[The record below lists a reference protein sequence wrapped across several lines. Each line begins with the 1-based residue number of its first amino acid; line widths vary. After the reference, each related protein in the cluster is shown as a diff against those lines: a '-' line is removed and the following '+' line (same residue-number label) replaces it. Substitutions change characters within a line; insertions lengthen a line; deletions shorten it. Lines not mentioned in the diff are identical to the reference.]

1 MPKDIRS
8 SIFPRLKLYS
18 TIDLLIPMLC
28 VGLIAGS
35 RCLGAQTS
43 DHVPASAG
51 GVECRALSIR
61 LDSVED
67 PMFKKVAEILA
78 SRIQERSGIKPSLD
92 GEGDCGVELKLQ
104 KGIGREGFR
113 IEDISRGQVRI
124 LGDGSRGLLYGVG
137 KFLRSN
143 TYRQG
148 SFTLG
153 SWRGTSVPQEPVRGI
168 YFATHFFNYYHAAP
182 IEDIERY
189 VEDLGLWGYNSIFVW
204 FDMHHFNGMQD
215 PAAQAMVERLNAIL
229 STAKRA
235 GLKTGI
241 TLLANEAYANSP
253 EALRADWTAGHD
265 GYFRVPQGHYHVE
278 LCPHKPGAKA
288 LMLKWREEMFQK
300 FKEVGVDYV
309 VIWPYDQGGCTCSLC
324 KPWGTNGFLMM
335 AEPIAEMA
343 RRDFPQCS
351 IILSTWYFDKFTSS
365 EWEGLERIFGD
376 ARPPWVNYI
385 MADAA
390 GVSRYS
396 GNPPQHQVPGGFP
409 LLSFPEISM
418 WGADPW
424 GGFGANP
431 LPTHY
436 QQLWD
441 VGKKT
446 LAGGF
451 PYSEGIFEDLN
462 KVLYAQFF
470 WQKEAPASSIVD
482 EYIAYEFSPQVVPE
496 VRRAIEILEKNYP
509 RRAENLEH
517 KTGPV
522 RFVME
527 HSSGTGEAFKL
538 MQQADRSLSPAAR
551 SSWRWRILYL
561 RALIDNE
568 LANNDFRVS
577 TRCEEALQELTNIYY
592 AHKAVYAVSP
602 PTTEAIERDR
612 RTAE

>member
-1 MPKDIRS
+1 
-8 SIFPRLKLYS
+8 LKLYF
-18 TIDLLIPMLC
+18 TFHLLILMLC
-28 VGLIAGS
+28 GDLFLGS
-35 RCLGAQTS
+35 RCLAVQSS
-43 DHVPASAG
+43 DYQPSAVAG
-51 GVECRALSIR
+51 PECKTLSIR
-61 LDSVED
+61 FAFLED
-67 PMFKKVAEILA
+67 PMSKKVAEILA
-78 SRIQERSGIKPSLD
+78 SRIQEHSGVRPSFEK
-92 GEGDCGVELKLQ
+92 GGACEVELKLQ
-104 KGIGREGFR
+104 KGIGSEGFR
-113 IEDISRGQVRI
+113 IEDISRGKVRI
-124 LGDGSRGLLYGVG
+124 LGDDNRGLLYGVG
-137 KFLRSN
+137 KFLRNN
-143 TYRQG
+143 TYHQG

-153 SWRGTSVPQEPVRGI
+153 SWSGTSVPEEPVRGI

-253 EALRADWTAGHD
+253 KALRADWTAGHD
-265 GYFRVPQGHYHVE
+265 GYFREPQGHYHVE
-278 LCPHKPGAKA
+278 LCPHKAGAKD
-288 LMLKWREEMFQK
+288 LVLKWREEMFQK
-300 FKEVGVDYV
+300 FMHVGVDYV

-335 AEPIAEMA
+335 ARPIAEMA
-343 RRDFPQCS
+343 RRDFPQS
-351 IILSTWYFDKFTSS
+351 KIILSTWYFDKFTSG
-365 EWEGLERIFGD
+365 EWDGLERKFGEV
-376 ARPPWVNYI
+376 RPPWVDYI

-390 GVSRYS
+390 GVNRYS
-396 GNPPQHQVPGGFP
+396 GSPPQHQVPGGFP

-418 WGADPW
+418 WGAGPW

-436 QQLWD
+436 QDLWD

-462 KVLYAQFF
+462 KVLYARFF
-470 WQKEAPASSIVD
+470 WQKETPASSIVD
-482 EYIAYEFSPQVVPE
+482 EYIAYEFSPRVVPG
-496 VRRAIEILEKNYP
+496 VRRAIEILETNYP
-509 RRAENLEH
+509 RRAENLEN

-522 RFVME
+522 RFVLE
-527 HSSGTGEAFKL
+527 HSSGADEAFKL
-538 MQQADRSLSPAAR
+538 MQQADMSLSPAAR

-561 RALIDNE
+561 RALIDRE
-568 LANNDFRVS
+568 LVRNDFRVS
-577 TRCEEALQELTNIYY
+577 SRCEEAFQELTNIYY
-592 AHKAVYAVSP
+592 AQKAVYDVAP
-602 PTTEAIERDR
+602 PTTQAIERFR
-612 RTAE
+612 RTGE

>member
-1 MPKDIRS
+1 MPTDICS
-8 SIFPRLKLYS
+8 SKSSRLKLYS
-18 TIDLLIPMLC
+18 IFYLLILMLC
-28 VGLIAGS
+28 AGAFTGS
-35 RCLGAQTS
+35 RCLAAQTA
-43 DHVPASAG
+43 DHKPSAAAT
-51 GVECRALSIR
+51 ECKTLSIR
-61 LDSVED
+61 LASLED
-67 PMFKKVAEILA
+67 PMSKKVAEILA
-78 SRIQERSGIKPSLD
+78 SRIQERSGIKPSFD
-92 GEGDCGVELKLQ
+92 EGGACGVELKLE
-104 KGIGREGFR
+104 KGIGTEGFR
-113 IEDISRGQVRI
+113 IEDISSGKVRI
-124 LGDGSRGLLYGVG
+124 IGDDSRGLLYGAG

-143 TYRQG
+143 TYHQG

-153 SWRGTSVPQEPVRGI
+153 SWRGTSVPEEPVRGI

-204 FDMHHFNGMQD
+204 FDMHHFNGMED

-253 EALRADWTAGHD
+253 QALRADWTAGHD
-265 GYFRVPQGHYHVE
+265 GYFRLPQGHYHVE
-278 LCPHKPGAKA
+278 LCPHKAGAKD

-300 FKEVGVDYV
+300 FEDVGIDYV

-335 AEPIAEMA
+335 AEPIAQMA
-343 RRDFPQCS
+343 RHDFPQCK
-351 IILSTWYFDKFTSS
+351 IILSTWYFDKFTSG
-365 EWEGLERIFGD
+365 EWDGLERKFSE
-376 ARPPWVNYI
+376 ARPQWADYL

-390 GVSRYS
+390 GVNRYS

-436 QQLWD
+436 QELWD

-470 WQKEAPASSIVD
+470 WKKETPASSIVD
-482 EYIAYEFSPQVVPE
+482 EYIAYEFSPQIVPG
-496 VRRAIEILEKNYP
+496 VRRAIEILERNYP
-509 RRAENLEH
+509 RRAENL
-517 KTGPV
+517 KTGQV

-538 MQQADRSLSPAAR
+538 MQQADISLSPPAR

-577 TRCEEALQELTNIYY
+577 SRCEEALQELTNIYY
-592 AHKAVYAVSP
+592 AQKAVYAVAP
-602 PTTEAIERDR
+602 PTTEALERY
-612 RTAE
+612 RTTGE